1 MRGNH
6 AWSGS
11 WDEGQTAGPAEVH
24 GVALLRVARPAVYR
38 VAGLSLTTR
47 PVFVVLQLQES
58 RMNHDEAVIISLRW
72 D

>member
-24 GVALLRVARPAVYR
+24 GVALLRVARPAVYGR
-38 VAGLSLTTR
+38 IRELVILGRSAGIL
-47 PVFVVLQLQES
+47 P
-58 RMNHDEAVIISLRW
+58 A
-72 D
+72 